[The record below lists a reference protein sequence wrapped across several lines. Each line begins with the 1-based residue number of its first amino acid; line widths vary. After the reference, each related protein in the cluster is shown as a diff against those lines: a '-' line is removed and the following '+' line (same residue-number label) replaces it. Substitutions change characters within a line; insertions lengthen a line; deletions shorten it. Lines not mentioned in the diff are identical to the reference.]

1 MESVMEKRDLTAV
14 VTWVG
19 KKKEHHLEIGC
30 SVNNTLPPL
39 CPMLTLQTP
48 FDVKCNHRNLNTVT
62 LSTMHS
68 RYSDPVRALG
78 VRTVGSSGIQ
88 DRNRTFQ
95 LSNRVINQRK
105 KALIGG

>member
-30 SVNNTLPPL
+30 SVYNTLTPL

-48 FDVKCNHRNLNTVT
+48 FDTTKFNHCNLNTVT
-62 LSTMHS
+62 LSTMYS
-68 RYSDPVRALG
+68 RYSDPMRALG
-78 VRTVGSSGIQ
+78 VRRLGSSGIQ

-105 KALIGG
+105 KA